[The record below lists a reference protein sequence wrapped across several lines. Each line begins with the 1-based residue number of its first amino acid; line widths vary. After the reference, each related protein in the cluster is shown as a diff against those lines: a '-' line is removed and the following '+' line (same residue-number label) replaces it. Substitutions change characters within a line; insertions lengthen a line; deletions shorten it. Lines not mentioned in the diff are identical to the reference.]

1 MKKNLFL
8 GMIMIMSCICI
19 ACGKKSLAQNEDS
32 SENNLEMVIG
42 GAEEREIVLDADKV
56 PDCSLE
62 QKYVKEIENLINGSN
77 GYKAE
82 HNDFMEQIIDTTK
95 DKQSCLYGEKQL
107 NISMCPVFEWSGE
120 TNEIIYNYP
129 KVVVF
134 SNDLTKAACF
144 ELMWED
150 GKYRSYSYGEMET
163 NFFNTLNENKD
174 KEFLFLG
181 VYEQEEFL
189 SADNELTE
197 INGMNSNTVKVNGD
211 YYSKLKDSGI
221 LISMSGLTEN
231 LKLYVIK

>member
-1 MKKNLFL
+1 
-8 GMIMIMSCICI
+8 
-19 ACGKKSLAQNEDS
+19 
-32 SENNLEMVIG
+32 
-42 GAEEREIVLDADKV
+42 
-56 PDCSLE
+56 
-62 QKYVKEIENLINGSN
+62 
-77 GYKAE
+77 
-82 HNDFMEQIIDTTK
+82 
-95 DKQSCLYGEKQL
+95 
-107 NISMCPVFEWSGE
+107 MCPVFEWSGE

-134 SNDLTKAACF
+134 SDELTKAACF

-150 GKYRSYSYGEMET
+150 GKYKSYSYGEMET

-181 VYEQEEFL
+181 AYEQEEFL
-189 SADNELTE
+189 SADNDLTE